1 MSAAEDTGSGAGGAA
16 VSNRRLAEAIER
28 DLLRERPAAR
38 EPQAC
43 FVCGRS
49 YSRGAPK
56 ADSSS
61 ESRFC
66 SVRCRDAFD
75 NGFPPYDRPAGHP
88 KIGDTPWV
96 VVAGPPTPIA
106 RNLPIHGN
114 GCSTTCA
121 NCQRVFVSKGLRCCS
136 PECEK
141 RYRERLEIGATM
153 AEAGMEAAPKRRC
166 EACGAVIPRWTK
178 GRRQVKKTVRFC
190 SAKCQQRARR
200 QPGAT

>member
-1 MSAAEDTGSGAGGAA
+1 M
-16 VSNRRLAEAIER
+16 SNRRLAEAIER

-153 AEAGMEAAPKRRC
+153 AEAGMEAAPQRRC
-166 EACGAVIPRWTK
+166 G
-178 GRRQVKKTVRFC
+178 VRCSHSPLDEGWQSGEEDRPFLLC
-190 SAKCQQRARR
+190 KVSAKGQKAARCHLR
-200 QPGAT
+200 SNEW